1 MLELLFTDTSE
12 NIRSFL
18 QTVLPSFDKEWWKKY
33 VISAL
38 SFQQQRQVE
47 EKSIRLLSDL
57 DLAALLRVIDKNWY
71 VISEKAGL
79 PREARNWVKEMQ
91 TIRNRWAHLSNQ
103 KIPKEDIY
111 RDLDTLQRF
120 LEVVKADSGLI
131 SKVRDRKQALYS
143 SSVNEVKPEGSIK
156 KESQPDTDFAKGDIV
171 ILLAD
176 SSISGAVIDIL
187 PGKPENRYVIY
198 HNSDT
203 ATYYSSQLV
212 KKKIISEDRKIASLD
227 DFHAYLTALHLR
239 HPGIANLYS
248 LHAARINYVPYQF
261 KPVLKLIR
269 SDRPRLL
276 IADEVGMGKTI
287 EAGLILRELQ
297 ARRDI
302 NSVLIICPKPLVTER
317 KWQMD
322 MKRFD
327 EHFEHIDGQTLK
339 YCISETDKDG
349 VWPDKYTKC
358 ILPFSLFGED
368 LLHGTTRGRG
378 RKRII
383 GLTELDPPPHFDLVI
398 VDEAHHLR
406 NTSTYVHQ
414 GVRFF
419 CENAEAVIFTTA
431 TPIQLGI
438 NDLFVLLNLLRPD
451 LIIDYPS
458 FEHMAEP
465 NPYINHAIDAA
476 RGAKPAWHSSARDA
490 LTRAANT
497 SWGRTFFQNNPDFQT
512 LYDFTLEDE
521 LLQENRVS
529 FIHVAEQLHTFSNII
544 SRTRRR
550 DVGKFTT
557 RKPET
562 VNVDFTPEQRELHD
576 RVLAFQSRILG
587 RIHGDKN
594 IAFMMTTI
602 RRQVASCLFGLAP
615 FLSDILTRKTDILEW
630 EEMDQVS
637 NSFDS
642 DSITRFEEEITE
654 IISKVETLSPR
665 DPKLE
670 ALFSIIEGKQKMP
683 NNKLLLF
690 SSFRHTLSYLLSHLQ
705 IKGLRVGLIHGG
717 IPDEERTLLRKR
729 FSEPWE
735 LPESL
740 DILLSSEVGC
750 EGLDYQFC
758 DSLVNYDLPWN
769 PMRVEQRIGRIDRYG
784 QKSDTIAIY
793 NLITP
798 GTVDADIYERC
809 LLRIGVFNEAIGG
822 GEEILGRITSEIHE
836 VAENLSLTAEERRAK
851 LKQLAD
857 NEIRQIKEQADLEE
871 KQIELFGLRLPQ
883 QQIEK
888 EVEQASNFWISSD
901 SIKNLIVRYLSDIT
915 GSEQE
920 YLLGEK
926 ETKTLR
932 LNQDVRNRLLEDF
945 RKLQPKASPL
955 YREWERWLKGSNP
968 NMQMT
973 FDADYASENR
983 GVTFITPIHPV
994 AIQAA
999 LAWERKQARYT
1010 AFKITD
1016 NRFQEGIYPFV
1027 IYKWQKYGMRDE
1039 VVFQPVCSNALL
1051 TDKFFESLHNAV
1063 PVPDANLP
1071 SKETFDVLDEQ
1082 HHLLWS
1088 KVRSEHQAHNYL
1100 LAQYR
1105 RESLQTSHKARMNIL
1120 QEQLQ
1125 DATNDNIRR
1134 MRQSQIK
1141 NAEIDFE
1148 RRMKDIAESEAK
1160 ADIISEPV
1168 AFGVVVV
1175 EV

>member
-1 MLELLFTDTSE
+1 M
-12 NIRSFL
+12 
-18 QTVLPSFDKEWWKKY
+18 
-33 VISAL
+33 
-38 SFQQQRQVE
+38 
-47 EKSIRLLSDL
+47 
-57 DLAALLRVIDKNWY
+57 
-71 VISEKAGL
+71 
-79 PREARNWVKEMQ
+79 
-91 TIRNRWAHLSNQ
+91 
-103 KIPKEDIY
+103 
-111 RDLDTLQRF
+111 
-120 LEVVKADSGLI
+120 KADSGLT
-131 SKVRDRKQALYS
+131 SKVKKQ
-143 SSVNEVKPEGSIK
+143 
-156 KESQPDTDFAKGDIV
+156 TDMEFAVGDIV
-171 ILLAD
+171 VLRAAP
-176 SSISGAVIDIL
+176 STSGAVTNIL
-187 PGKPENRYVIY
+187 PGKPENRYVIF
-198 HNSDT
+198 HSGNT
-203 ATYYSSQLV
+203 ATYYASQLA
-212 KKKIISEDRKIASLD
+212 KKEELLKEREIASLD

-276 IADEVGMGKTI
+276 VADEVGMGKTI

-327 EHFEHIDGQTLK
+327 EHFEHLDGQTLK

-349 VWPDKYTKC
+349 IWPDRYTKC

-368 LLHGTTRGRG
+368 MLFGKKAG
-378 RKRII
+378 RKKIM

-406 NTSTYVHQ
+406 NTNTFVHQ

-458 FEHMAEP
+458 FEYMAEP
-465 NPYINHAIDAA
+465 NPHINHAIDAA
-476 RGAKPAWHSSARDA
+476 RGATVGWQAKAREA
-490 LTRAANT
+490 LGRAANS
-497 SWGRTFFQNNPDFQT
+497 SWGRTFFQNNPDFQA
-512 LYDFTLEDE
+512 LYDVTSGDDLS
-521 LLQENRVS
+521 QEERIS
-529 FIHVAEQLHTFSNII
+529 FIHGAEQLHTFFSII

-562 VNVDFTPEQRELHD
+562 VTVDFTPEQRELHD
-576 RVLAFQSRILG
+576 RVLAFQAGILG

-594 IAFMMTTI
+594 LAFMMTTI

-615 FLSDILTRKTDILEW
+615 FLRDILTRRIDDLEW
-630 EEMDQVS
+630 EETDEI
-637 NSFDS
+637 S
-642 DSITRFEEEITE
+642 DSFGSDAITGFEEEINE
-654 IISKVETLSPR
+654 IISKADTLSPK

-670 ALFSIIEGKQKMP
+670 ALFNVIEGKQNMP

-690 SSFRHTLSYLLSHLQ
+690 SSFRHTLSYLLAHLLK
-705 IKGLRVGLIHGG
+705 KGLRVGLIHGG
-717 IPDEERTLLRKR
+717 TPDEDRTLLRKR
-729 FSEPWE
+729 FSEPRE

-784 QKSDTIAIY
+784 QKSETIAIY

-836 VAENLSLTAEERRAK
+836 VAENLSLTDEERRAK
-851 LKQLAD
+851 LQQLAD
-857 NEIRQIKEQADLEE
+857 NEIRQIKEQAELEE

-883 QQIEK
+883 QQIEN
-888 EVEQASNFWISSD
+888 EVEQASNFWLSASALE
-901 SIKNLIVRYLSDIT
+901 NLVVRYLKGVSGSD
-915 GSEQE
+915 QD
-920 YLLGEK
+920 YLLGDREL
-926 ETKTLR
+926 KTLR
-932 LNQDVRNRLLEDF
+932 VSQEVRTRLLEDF
-945 RKLQPKASPL
+945 RKLQSKVSPL
-955 YREWERWLKGSNP
+955 YREWERWLKGGNP
-968 NMQMT
+968 HLQVT
-973 FDADYASENR
+973 LDAECASENR
-983 GVTFITPIHPV
+983 ETIFITPIHPF
-994 AIQAA
+994 AIQAS
-999 LAWERKQARYT
+999 LEYERNQARYT
-1010 AFKITD
+1010 ALKITD
-1016 NRFQEGIYPFV
+1016 DRIQQGTYPFA
-1027 IYKWQKYGMRDE
+1027 IYKWQKHGIRDE
-1039 VVFQPVCSNALL
+1039 VVFQPVCGEALL
-1051 TDKFFESLHNAV
+1051 SDKFFELLHNAL
-1063 PVPDANLP
+1063 PVHEVNLP
-1071 SKETFDVLDEQ
+1071 SQEAFDGLDGR

-1088 KVRSEHQAHNYL
+1088 KARAEHQAHNYL

-1125 DATNDNIRR
+1125 GATNDNIRR
-1134 MRQSQIK
+1134 MRQAQIK
-1141 NAEIDFE
+1141 NAEADFE
-1148 RRMKDIAESEAK
+1148 RRMKEIAEAEAK

-1168 AFGVVVV
+1168 AFGVMIN
-1175 EV
+1175 E

>member
-1 MLELLFTDTSE
+1 MLNVLFTETA
-12 NIRSFL
+12 NNLRSFL
-18 QTVLPSFDKEWWKKY
+18 QNVLPSVDADWWKKY

-38 SFQQQRQVE
+38 SFQQQRRVE
-47 EKSIRLLSDL
+47 ENKINNLSGL
-57 DLAALLRVIDKNWY
+57 DLAALLRVLDRNWY
-71 VISEKAGL
+71 EISEKAAL
-79 PREARNWVKEMQ
+79 PHDVRNWIKEMQ
-91 TIRNRWAHLSNQ
+91 TMRNRWAHLSTQ
-103 KIPKEDIY
+103 KLPNEDIY
-111 RDLDTLQRF
+111 RDLDTLQRL
-120 LEVVKADSGLI
+120 LEVLKADSELI
-131 SKVRDRKQALYS
+131 SKVKDRKQTFFPSMSA
-143 SSVNEVKPEGSIK
+143 EETTPESPIK
-156 KESQPDTDFAKGDIV
+156 KANQPDTEFAVGEVV
-171 ILLAD
+171 ILRANP
-176 SSISGAVIDIL
+176 STNGAVLNIL
-187 PGKPENRYVIY
+187 AGKPENRYVIF
-198 HNSDT
+198 HGGNT
-203 ATYYSSQLV
+203 ATYYASQLA
-212 KKKIISEDRKIASLD
+212 KKEEIREQREIASLD
-227 DFHAYLTALHLR
+227 DFHSYLTALHLR

-297 ARRDI
+297 ARSDI
-302 NSVLIICPKPLVTER
+302 DSVLIICPKPLVTER

-327 EHFEHIDGQTLK
+327 EHFEHLDGQAMK

-349 VWPDKYTKC
+349 VWPDRYTKC
-358 ILPFSLFGED
+358 ILPFSLFSED
-368 LLHGTTRGRG
+368 LLHGKAGVRG
-378 RKRII
+378 RKKVM

-406 NTSTYVHQ
+406 NTNTYVHQ

-438 NDLFVLLNLLRPD
+438 TDLFVLLNLLRPD

-458 FEHMAEP
+458 FEYMAEP
-465 NPYINHAIDAA
+465 NPNINHAIDAA
-476 RGAKPAWHSSARDA
+476 RGAAEGWQKGARES
-490 LTRAANT
+490 LNKAANS
-497 SWGRTFFQNNPDFQT
+497 SWGRTFFLNNPDFQT
-512 LYDFTLEDE
+512 FYDFTSADDLPQED
-521 LLQENRVS
+521 RIS
-529 FIHVAEQLHTFSNII
+529 FIHGLEQLHTFSSII

-562 VNVDFTPEQRELHD
+562 VTVDFTSEQRELHD
-576 RVLAFQSRILG
+576 RVLSFQAGILG

-594 IAFMMTTI
+594 LAFMMTTI
-602 RRQVASCLFGLAP
+602 RRQIASCLFGLAP
-615 FLSDILTRKTDILEW
+615 FLRSILTRRIDDLEW
-630 EEMDQVS
+630 EETDEV
-637 NSFDS
+637 S
-642 DSITRFEEEITE
+642 DSFSSDSLTGFEKEISG
-654 IISKVETLSPR
+654 IISKAETLSPK

-670 ALFSIIEGKQKMP
+670 ALINIIEGKQQMP
-683 NNKLLLF
+683 NNKLLVF
-690 SSFRHTLSYLLSHLQ
+690 SSFRHTLAYLLGHLLK
-705 IKGLRVGLIHGG
+705 KGLRVGLIHGG
-717 IPDEERTLLRKR
+717 TADEDRTLLRKR
-729 FSEPWE
+729 FSEPKE

-784 QKSDTIAIY
+784 QKSETIAIY

-822 GEEILGRITSEIHE
+822 GEEILGHITSEIHA
-836 VAENLSLTAEERRAK
+836 VAENLSLTEEERKAK
-851 LKQLAD
+851 LQQLAD
-857 NEIRQIKEQADLEE
+857 NEIRQIKEQAELEE

-883 QQIEK
+883 HQIEK
-888 EVEQASNFWISSD
+888 EVEQASNFWLSAYALE
-901 SIKNLIVRYLSDIT
+901 NLIVRYLGDIS

-926 ETKTLR
+926 EIKTLR

-945 RKLQPKASPL
+945 RKLQPKASPI
-955 YREWERWLKGSNP
+955 YREWERYLKSSKP
-968 NMQMT
+968 HMQVT
-973 FDADYASENR
+973 FDAECASENR
-983 GVTFITPIHPV
+983 EATFVTPIHPF

-999 LAWERKQARYT
+999 QACARKQSRYT
-1010 AFKITD
+1010 AFKIACDHIQRGT
-1016 NRFQEGIYPFV
+1016 YPFA
-1027 IYKWQKYGMRDE
+1027 IYKWQKYGIRDE
-1039 VVFQPVCSNALL
+1039 VVFQPVCGEALL
-1051 TDKFFESLHNAV
+1051 SEKFFELLRNAL
-1063 PVPDANLP
+1063 PVSEANLP
-1071 SKETFDVLDEQ
+1071 AQDVFDGLDGQ

-1088 KVRSEHQAHNYL
+1088 KARAEHQAHNYL
-1100 LAQYR
+1100 LVQYR

-1125 DATNDNIRR
+1125 GATNDNIRR

-1141 NAEIDFE
+1141 NAETDFE
-1148 RRMKDIAESEAK
+1148 RRMKEIAEAEAK

-1168 AFGVVVV
+1168 AFGVMVNK
-1175 EV
+1175 